1 VANEP
6 KTKHP
11 KPKLSKPLKVIA
23 KRGSVVTVDPTAKI
37 TVARTSNPTAFR
49 STYNVPDISKK
60 TISRRG
66 KTAVVKKKGST
77 QYMRHGKFGVN
88 PKDQADY

>member
-1 VANEP
+1 MAN
-6 KTKHP
+6 KTERP
-11 KPKLSKPLKVIA
+11 KPKLTKPLKVIA
-23 KRGSVVTVDPTAKI
+23 KRGSRAVVDPTSKVI
-37 TVARTSNPTAFR
+37 VSRTTDPNSFR

-66 KTAVVKKKGST
+66 KTAVVKKKGSISF
-77 QYMRHGKFGVN
+77 RSHGKFGVN